1 MVKIDLITGFL
12 GSGKTTFIKQYAKYL
27 ISKGENICILENDF
41 GAINVDMMLLSD
53 LPQDKCE
60 LEMVSGGCDKDCH
73 KRRFKTKLIA
83 MGMCGYTRVI
93 VEPSGIFDTDEFFD
107 TLREEPLDK
116 WYEIGSV
123 ITILDPA
130 SLSDYKEENSSYLI
144 ASEAANAGVIIFSKL
159 NSAVSDITPVIAKI
173 NNFLSD
179 ISCQR
184 VISENDVIAIPWSSL
199 SDSDFEFIKNAGYTQ
214 ASYVK
219 KQNIEEAAYDS
230 LFFMNKI
237 FTKESL
243 INIKNDLFENNKTG
257 NIIRIKGFYND
268 NTVWYEF
275 NATKNELSINPI
287 SEGQDVI
294 IVIGSELNREL
305 IDNIFNE

>member
-12 GSGKTTFIKQYAKYL
+12 GSGKTTFIKKYAEYL
-27 ISKGENICILENDF
+27 INKGENICILENDF

-257 NIIRIKGFYND
+257 NIIRIKGFYKD
-268 NTVWYEF
+268 NTTWYEF

-287 SEGQDVI
+287 PEGQDVI